1 VESNVHN
8 YKMSYTQVIHTY
20 IHTYIRTYIHK
31 YINVFIRTQI
41 CMYIH
46 KYICPYIH
54 TYLHTFLHTNIPW
67 IHKSVTRQQDVEQII
82 HMHKTMHKFLE
93 HGTILQDIFTCHLY
107 IIKNSS
113 TEQNECV
120 FRYPFSAT
128 SKFAYLFLR
137 FVSLHGK
144 LLIILI
150 PEQNAPF

>member
-1 VESNVHN
+1 
-8 YKMSYTQVIHTY
+8 
-20 IHTYIRTYIHK
+20 
-31 YINVFIRTQI
+31 
-41 CMYIH
+41 MYIH
-46 KYICPYIH
+46 KYICPYVH

-67 IHKSVTRQQDVEQII
+67 IHKSVTRQQDVEQVI
-82 HMHKTMHKFLE
+82 HMHKSMHKFLAHE
-93 HGTILQDIFTCHLY
+93 TILQDIFICHLY

-150 PEQNAPF
+150 PEQNAPFWKHYRLATGLWKSSLFLVSMLWTDEFVWNFFYLSTV